1 LSNSSIAP
9 ESTIPQPPE
18 SGPPSAPAAVTP
30 RGAAAGRRRWRPS
43 ILLVLMLGFGGLTAA
58 AAGTLTFIGY
68 DLAKRN
74 TYELIALVSRSSTS
88 ERLTAF
94 HAALDPAEDAVRYL
108 GGAIERGEL
117 DPQSS
122 RIASIMEGIVAA
134 APQLGLVAFVEPDL
148 TLVGAGRILSGL
160 QAGRRNVQDWSE
172 LRLILRE
179 GESEAGLVWHGAIYV
194 PSLHDSFFIASWPVT
209 RDQRYLGIVIA
220 GVPLTALSGA
230 STTGLAPGAVDFVLR
245 GKGEVLAHPSLVGGT
260 RGLSV
265 AHPIPSTGDV
275 GDPVLETFENGD
287 TKPIP
292 AARAFADLFGATV
305 SVENGRFIVLFQP
318 VAGYDSVPWR
328 VGRYFP
334 ESQAV
339 AILNRL
345 TYAILAGVVVLGV
358 TLLFA
363 LMLARIMSRGIGRLA
378 SAAQRIAKLD
388 FEGTA
393 PLPGSMLAEID
404 RASSSFNAMRAGLA
418 WFNTYVPRALV
429 KRLMRMGDQA
439 ELVPVERELTVIFTD
454 IVGFSTIGQRLTP
467 ARLAAFLNRHFGML
481 AAAIEAEGGT
491 VDKYIGDSVMA
502 FWGAP
507 AEDPDHALHACRAA
521 LAIADS
527 IKHDNDRRRQK
538 KLNPV
543 RLRIGINTGMAVAG
557 NIGAPGR
564 VNYTLIGDAVNM
576 AQRIEQ
582 AGHEVDDGADTIIL
596 MSAATAA
603 KLPPEIERRQVG
615 AHALKGLAGEHLL
628 YRLILPG

>member
-1 LSNSSIAP
+1 
-9 ESTIPQPPE
+9 
-18 SGPPSAPAAVTP
+18 
-30 RGAAAGRRRWRPS
+30 
-43 ILLVLMLGFGGLTAA
+43 MLGFGGLTAA
-58 AAGTLTFIGY
+58 AAGTLTYIGY

-74 TYELIALVSRSSTS
+74 TYDLIAIASRSSAS
-88 ERLTAF
+88 ERRTAF
-94 HAALDPAEDAVRYL
+94 NATLDPAENAVRYL

-117 DPQSS
+117 DPQGP
-122 RIASIMEGIVAA
+122 RIASVMEGMITA

-160 QAGRRNVQDWSE
+160 QAGRRSVRVWPE
-172 LRLILRE
+172 LRLILRN
-179 GESEAGLVWHGAIYV
+179 GESQTGLIWHGVTYV
-194 PSLHDSFFIASWPVT
+194 PSLHESFIIASWAVMHE
-209 RDQRYLGIVIA
+209 QRYLGVAVA
-220 GVPLTALSGA
+220 GVPLAALSNTPTA
-230 STTGLAPGAVDFVLR
+230 DLAPGTVDFVLR
-245 GKGEVLAHPSLVGGT
+245 GKGEVLAHPSLAGGS
-260 RGLSV
+260 RGLSA
-265 AHPIPSTGDV
+265 AHPIPTTRDV
-275 GDPVLETFENGD
+275 GDPVLEAYENGAVN
-287 TKPIP
+287 PIP
-292 AARAFADLFGATV
+292 AAQAFGDVSGGTV
-305 SVENGRFIVLFQP
+305 SVESGRYIVLYQE
-318 VAGYDSVPWR
+318 VAGYDDVTWR

-334 ESQAV
+334 EARAA

-363 LMLARIMSRGIGRLA
+363 FGLARVMSRGIGRLA
-378 SAAQRIAKLD
+378 SAAHRIAKLD

-393 PLPGSMLAEID
+393 PLPGSMLAELD
-404 RASSSFNAMRAGLA
+404 RAAGAFNAMRAGLA

-429 KRLMRMGDQA
+429 KRLMRMGDRA
-439 ELVPVERELTVIFTD
+439 ELAPVERELTVIFTD

-481 AAAIEAEGGT
+481 AAAIEAESGT

-507 AEDPDHALHACRAA
+507 GEDPDHGLHACRAA
-521 LAIADS
+521 LAIAAS
-527 IKHDNDRRRQK
+527 MKHDNDRRRQK

-582 AGHEVDDGADTIIL
+582 AGHAVDDGADTIIL
-596 MSAATAA
+596 ISAATAA
-603 KLPPEIERRQVG
+603 KLPPEIGRHEVG

-628 YRLILPG
+628 YRLVLPG